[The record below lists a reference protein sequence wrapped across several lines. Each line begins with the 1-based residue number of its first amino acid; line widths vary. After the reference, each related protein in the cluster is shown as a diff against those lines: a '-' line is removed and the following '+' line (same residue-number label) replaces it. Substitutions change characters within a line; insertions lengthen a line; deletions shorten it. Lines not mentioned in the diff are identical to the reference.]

1 MIDKD
6 LKKLITDL
14 AKENQKTAAA
24 QQKTELA
31 QQKTELA
38 QQKTEASLR
47 EIRKE
52 LAEERKKTDES
63 QRQIQ
68 KDLAEERKKTEASQ
82 RQLRKASQR
91 QLRKDLGGVGHT
103 QGEIAEDLFWRN
115 FKALMRK
122 QKIVLKEVLRW
133 LKGLGTYEYD
143 LVGVNSKVV
152 VVVEIKAKLRQKD
165 VEDFVNKKLP
175 AFRRDFLQNK
185 KHVVMGAVAGLVVKK
200 EVEDFAKAQ
209 GFYVLTQKGKNGAEI
224 RNPAKFKARVY

>member
-1 MIDKD
+1 MGMTDRKLKD
-6 LKKLITDL
+6 LIADL
-14 AKENQKTAAA
+14 AKENQKTAA
-24 QQKTELA
+24 A

-52 LAEERKKTDES
+52 LAEERKKTEVS
-63 QRQIQ
+63 
-68 KDLAEERKKTEASQ
+68 
-82 RQLRKASQR
+82 LRE
-91 QLRKDLGGVGHT
+91 LRKDLGGVGHT

-133 LKGLGTYEYD
+133 LKGLATYEYD

-185 KHVVMGAVAGLVVKK
+185 KHIVMGAVAGLVVKK

-209 GFYVLTQKGKNGAEI
+209 GLYVLTQKGKNGAEI